1 MERLKRVLPTWAA
14 CMHWAEDA
22 ACVSALPQSQD
33 LDLQPSST
41 PTYPPSNM
49 SPDERLNEMAVWR
62 CGSTSADSVAPLAR
76 GARELSGSAPA
87 HRVHGGLAQAQLV
100 MGLFQQA
107 PSACAK
113 KQRNPTIQA
122 LNVVLQ
128 GRVGP
133 FGEAQQIVGNTG
145 NDLT

>member
-1 MERLKRVLPTWAA
+1 MA
-14 CMHWAEDA
+14 
-22 ACVSALPQSQD
+22 
-33 LDLQPSST
+33 
-41 PTYPPSNM
+41 
-49 SPDERLNEMAVWR
+49 PDERLNEMAVWR
-62 CGSTSADSVAPLAR
+62 CGSTSADSVAP
-76 GARELSGSAPA
+76 A
-87 HRVHGGLAQAQLV
+87 HRVHGGLSQAQLV
-100 MGLFQQA
+100 KGLVQQA